1 MKSGL
6 LIKRKQGTHVELGSG
21 SINSNQK
28 RAANKLSIDVTVK
41 SKSRKHKQIDF
52 IEGLSRLKDNSID
65 TIPANAS
72 LGYYTKNAG
81 QIGILRKTP
90 LVVSSIEGQ
99 KLVDYTTKVLKVA
112 HQKLRKEG
120 KVIVRIDEDFIEAF
134 IHAVKHSPFTQVS
147 IQELEKKHLNTP
159 WLKIIGAEKKVFEIT
174 LVKS

>member
-1 MKSGL
+1 MKTRL
-6 LIKRKQGTHVELGSG
+6 MVKRKQGTHVELGSG
-21 SINSNQK
+21 AISSNRK
-28 RAANKLSIDVTVK
+28 RIPGKMSIDVRVK
-41 SKSRKHKQIDF
+41 SKSRTHKQIDF
-52 IEGLSRLKDNSID
+52 IEGLSKLRDNSID

-90 LVVSSIEGQ
+90 LIVSSVEGQ
-99 KLVDYTTKVLKVA
+99 KLVEYTAKVLRLA
-112 HQKLRKEG
+112 HQKLKKEG

-159 WLKIIGAEKKVFEIT
+159 WLKIIGAEKKVFEVT
-174 LVKS
+174 LLKS